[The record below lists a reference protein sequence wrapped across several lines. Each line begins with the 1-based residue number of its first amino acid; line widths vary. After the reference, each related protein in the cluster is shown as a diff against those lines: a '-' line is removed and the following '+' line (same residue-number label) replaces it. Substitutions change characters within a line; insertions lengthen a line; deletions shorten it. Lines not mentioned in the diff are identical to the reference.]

1 MMPSFARDSVK
12 IIRGEE
18 KEERG
23 TTVIDFDNAETHE
36 ITRCSFQPVSS
47 ATTWT
52 DTRQA
57 VTVRAVLYLP
67 PSADIKS
74 GDIVEFEGVKYAIDG
89 TPHKWRSPSGRVDN
103 IQCSLIDW
111 QG

>member
-12 IIRGEE
+12 IIRGKV

-23 TTVIDFDNAETHE
+23 TTVTDFADAETHE
-36 ITRCSFQPVSS
+36 IIRCSFQPVSS

-67 PSADIKS
+67 PSADIQT

-89 TPHKWRSPSGRVDN
+89 APHKWRSPSGCVDN

>member
-1 MMPSFARDSVK
+1 MMPSFARDSVN
-12 IIRGEE
+12 IIRGKV

-23 TTVIDFDNAETHE
+23 TTVTDFADAETHV
-36 ITRCSFQPVSS
+36 IDRCSFQPVSS

-52 DTRQA
+52 DARQA

-67 PSADIKS
+67 PSSDIKS
-74 GDIVEFEGVKYAIDG
+74 GDIVEFGGVKYAIDG
-89 TPHKWRSPSGRVDN
+89 APHEWRSPSGRVDN

>member
-12 IIRGEE
+12 IIRG
-18 KEERG
+18 KVTEERG
-23 TTVIDFDNAETHE
+23 TTVIDFADAKTHD
-36 ITRCSFQPVSS
+36 IGRCSFQPVSS

-52 DTRQA
+52 DARQA

-67 PSADIKS
+67 PSADIRS
-74 GDIVEFEGVKYAIDG
+74 GDIVEFNGVRYAIDG
-89 TPHKWRSPSGRVDN
+89 APHEWRSPSGRVDN

>member
-12 IIRGEE
+12 IIRGEV

-47 ATTWT
+47 STTWT